1 MEILF
6 SKFCKHG
13 TCMVAKLIV
22 GVEMNLIFSLL
33 NDEIDDREKEG
44 SDENMKR

>member
-22 GVEMNLIFSLL
+22 GVKMNLIFSLL
-33 NDEIDDREKEG
+33 NHDREE
-44 SDENMKR
+44 EAMKI